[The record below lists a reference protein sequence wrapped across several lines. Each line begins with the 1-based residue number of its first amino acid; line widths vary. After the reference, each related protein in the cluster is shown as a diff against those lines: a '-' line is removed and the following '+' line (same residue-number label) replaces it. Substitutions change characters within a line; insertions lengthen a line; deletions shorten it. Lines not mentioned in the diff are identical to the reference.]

1 MQDLLQNHLLTV
13 VVFLPTAGAAVLLF
27 FPESARQ
34 AAKWFAFAVS
44 LLDLAVSIPLWT
56 RFDVS
61 AAGFQ
66 FTEKVPWVPAIG
78 ISYAL
83 GIDGISLLLILLT
96 TLLTPVSLLFSVT
109 HVEKSVRAFSIA
121 FLVLETGMLGSLA
134 ALDLALFY
142 VFWEVMLV
150 PMYFIIGIW
159 GGAKRIYAAMKFFLF
174 TMAGS
179 LLMFL
184 AILYLAVR
192 HHAAAGTWS
201 FLLADL
207 LRLDLPASTQA
218 LLFVAFALAFAIKVP
233 VFPLHTW
240 LPDAHTEAPTA
251 GSIIL
256 AGVLLKLGI
265 YGYLRFAL
273 PLFPDAALRY
283 APWLGILGV
292 IGVVYG
298 AMVAYAQKDMKRLVA
313 YSSVSHLGL
322 VVVGVG
328 AFTTTALSGSILQMI
343 NHGLSTGALFLL
355 VGVLYERRHTREI
368 EAYGG
373 IAGIVPVTTALFIIA
388 TLSSIGLPGLN
399 GFVGE
404 FLILVGTFTSSIP
417 YAKLFTAFAATGMI
431 LSAIYMLSLVQRVF
445 WNPLVHEENRKLTEI
460 RSSELV
466 AAGVLVV
473 LMIWIGVRPND
484 VLSRL
489 GPSVEAVRASVT
501 QRTAQARAPRAVG
514 AGVSGG
520 RTRRL
525 SRPSAAG
532 AADDARYVPARV
544 NEAVVTTGGG
554 RPQGPPLRH
563 QGTTQARV
571 RAPRAVGA
579 GLDPARVTG
588 ATVTTGGLQGAG
600 GAR

>member
-1 MQDLLQNHLLTV
+1 MDALLQDHILTA
-13 VVFLPTAGAAVLLF
+13 VVFLPTAGAALLLF
-27 FPESARQ
+27 FPASADR

-44 LLDLAVSIPLWT
+44 VLELAISLPLWT
-56 RFDVS
+56 RFDATS
-61 AAGFQ
+61 AGFQ
-66 FTEKVPWVPAIG
+66 FTEKASWIPSIG

-96 TLLTPVSLLFSVT
+96 TLLTPVSLLFSVS
-109 HVEKSVRAFSIA
+109 HVEKSARAFSIA
-121 FLVLETGMLGSLA
+121 FLVLETGMIGSLA

-159 GGAKRIYAAMKFFLF
+159 GGARRIYAAMKFFLF

-184 AILYLAVR
+184 AILYLAAR
-192 HHAAAGTWS
+192 HRAATGAWS

-207 LRLDLPASTQA
+207 VRLDFPASTQA
-218 LLFVAFALAFAIKVP
+218 LLFFAFALAFAIKVP

-256 AGVLLKLGI
+256 AGVLLKLGV

-273 PLFPDAALRY
+273 PLFPEAALRF
-283 APWLGILGV
+283 APWLGILGI
-292 IGVVYG
+292 IGVIYG

-322 VVVGVG
+322 VVVGIG
-328 AFTTTALSGSILQMI
+328 AFTATSLSGSVLQMV

-373 IAGIVPVTTALFIIA
+373 IAGVVPVTTALFLVA

-404 FLILVGTFTSSIP
+404 FLVLVGTWSSP
-417 YAKLFTAFAATGMI
+417 HRWWSVAAATGVI
-431 LSAIYMLSLVQRVF
+431 LSAVYMLSLVQRVF
-445 WNPLVHEENRKLTEI
+445 WNPLVHEENRKLPEI
-460 RSSELV
+460 RKTEFVAAAVLV
-466 AAGVLVV
+466 A
-473 LMIWIGVRPND
+473 LMVWIGVRPND

-489 GPSVEAVRASVT
+489 GPSIEAVRASVA
-501 QRTAQARAPRAVG
+501 QRTARVRAPRTAG
-514 AGVSGG
+514 AGF
-520 RTRRL
+520 T
-525 SRPSAAG
+525 
-532 AADDARYVPARV
+532 PARDR
-544 NEAVVTTGGG
+544 EALVTTRGG

-563 QGTTQARV
+563 DTRPRTRLPEA
-571 RAPRAVGA
+571 AP
-579 GLDPARVTG
+579 
-588 ATVTTGGLQGAG
+588 
-600 GAR
+600 

>member
-1 MQDLLQNHLLTV
+1 MESLLQNHLLSV
-13 VVFLPTAGAAVLLF
+13 LIFLPTAGALLMLL
-27 FPESARQ
+27 FPESRTNAARG
-34 AAKWFAFAVS
+34 FALFVSVLEFAI
-44 LLDLAVSIPLWT
+44 SIPLWT
-56 RFDVS
+56 RFS
-61 AAGFQ
+61 IGTASFQ
-66 FTEKVPWVPAIG
+66 FGERMAWIPSFG
-78 ISYAL
+78 ISYAV
-83 GIDGISLLLILLT
+83 GIDGISLVLILLT
-96 TLLTPVSLLFSVT
+96 TLLTPVSLLFSWT

-121 FLVLETGMLGSLA
+121 FLVLETGMIGSLA

-159 GGAKRIYAAMKFFLF
+159 GGSRRIYAAMKFFLF

-192 HHAAAGTWS
+192 HHALTGRWS
-201 FLLADL
+201 FLLADWTNL
-207 LRLDLPASTQA
+207 GIPASTQA
-218 LLFVAFALAFAIKVP
+218 ILFFTFALAFAIKVP

-256 AGVLLKLGI
+256 AGVLLKLGV

-273 PLFPDAALRY
+273 PLFPEAAARY

-292 IGVVYG
+292 IGVIYG

-322 VVVGVG
+322 VVIGIG
-328 AFTTTALSGSILQMI
+328 AFTATALSGSILQMV

-368 EAYGG
+368 AAYGG
-373 IAGIVPVTTALFIIA
+373 IAGVVPVTTALFLLA

-404 FLILVGTFTSSIP
+404 FLILLGTWTSP
-417 YAKLFTAFAATGMI
+417 HRWWAVAGATGVI

-445 WNPLVHEENRKLTEI
+445 WNPLSQEENRHLPEI
-460 RSSELV
+460 RRSEFLAAAVLV
-466 AAGVLVV
+466 A

-484 VLSRL
+484 LLSRL
-489 GPSVEAVRASVT
+489 TPSVDALRSSVSAKMAQPPVT
-501 QRTAQARAPRAVG
+501 QSPRPPVRI
-514 AGVSGG
+514 GV
-520 RTRRL
+520 T
-525 SRPSAAG
+525 P
-532 AADDARYVPARV
+532 
-544 NEAVVTTGGG
+544 
-554 RPQGPPLRH
+554 
-563 QGTTQARV
+563 
-571 RAPRAVGA
+571 
-579 GLDPARVTG
+579 
-588 ATVTTGGLQGAG
+588 
-600 GAR
+600 

>member
-13 VVFLPTAGAAVLLF
+13 VVFLPTVGAAALLL
-27 FPESARQ
+27 FPESAGK

-66 FTEKVPWVPAIG
+66 FTEKVHWIPAIG

-184 AILYLAVR
+184 AILYVAVR
-192 HHAAAGTWS
+192 HRTATGTWS

-207 LRLDLPASTQA
+207 TRLDFQASTQA
-218 LLFVAFALAFAIKVP
+218 LLFFAFALAFAIKVP

-283 APWLGILGV
+283 APWLGVLGV

-328 AFTTTALSGSILQMI
+328 AFTTTALSGSILQMV

-373 IAGIVPVTTALFIIA
+373 IAGIVPVTTALFIVA

-404 FLILVGTFTSSIP
+404 FLVLVGTWTSPHRWWSVV
-417 YAKLFTAFAATGMI
+417 AATGVI

-460 RSSELV
+460 RWSELV

-489 GPSVEAVRASVT
+489 GPSVEAVRASVNR
-501 QRTAQARAPRAVG
+501 RTAEG
-514 AGVSGG
+514 
-520 RTRRL
+520 
-525 SRPSAAG
+525 
-532 AADDARYVPARV
+532 
-544 NEAVVTTGGG
+544 
-554 RPQGPPLRH
+554 
-563 QGTTQARV
+563 

-579 GLDPARVTG
+579 GLVPARVTG
-588 ATVTTGGLQGAG
+588 TTMRTGGLQGAG
-600 GAR
+600 GGR